1 MKEYF
6 LPPKLITFFTVALWA
21 VVNNAG
27 IAKTGFM
34 EWMDTE
40 TAKKMFD
47 VNSIGPLTVT
57 NAFLPLLKISHGRVV
72 IVSSLAGMHM
82 KVVTVFSEFKLSLL
96 SHLKISEIG
105 VLHVRY
111 HVKTNTEN

>member
-1 MKEYF
+1 
-6 LPPKLITFFTVALWA
+6 
-21 VVNNAG
+21 
-27 IAKTGFM
+27 
-34 EWMDTE
+34 
-40 TAKKMFD
+40 MFD

-105 VLHVRY
+105 VLHIRC
-111 HVKTNTEN
+111 HVKNNTEN